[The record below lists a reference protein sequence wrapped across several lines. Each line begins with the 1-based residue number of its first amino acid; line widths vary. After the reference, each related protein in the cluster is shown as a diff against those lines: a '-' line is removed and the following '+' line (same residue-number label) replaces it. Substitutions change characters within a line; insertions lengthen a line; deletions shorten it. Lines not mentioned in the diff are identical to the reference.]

1 MSFVSFFLMIRPHPS
16 SIRPATLFPS
26 TSRFRARQ
34 AEEETLAVQDLTLD
48 FQEGEFV
55 AVVGPSGCGKSTL
68 MKLVTGLLEPSN
80 GLITV
85 GGKPVRGAIQ
95 GVGMAFQNS
104 SLLPWRSTLD
114 NVMLQIGR
122 AACRE
127 RVCQYV

>member
-1 MSFVSFFLMIRPHPS
+1 MQGPAFVKIDGVDLVY
-16 SIRPATLFPS
+16 
-26 TSRFRARQ
+26 RQ

-48 FQEGEFV
+48 IQEGEFV

-95 GVGMAFQNS
+95 GVGMAFQNRS
-104 SLLPWRSTLD
+104 EEHTSDLQSLMRISYAVFCLINTKSKQRQTL
-114 NVMLQIGR
+114 L
-122 AACRE
+122 
-127 RVCQYV
+127 

>member
-1 MSFVSFFLMIRPHPS
+1 MRISDWS
-16 SIRPATLFPS
+16 SDVCSSDL
-26 TSRFRARQ
+26 

-48 FQEGEFV
+48 IQEGEFV